1 MKMNGNGPE
10 MWTFNA
16 IWIGKNPHGRR
27 PPRLGPRRAVVLLES
42 VEGTATEGL
51 SRSIAWMQ
59 DWPVGCNGWYLSA
72 IRDVLMGVHH

>member
-1 MKMNGNGPE
+1 ME
-10 MWTFNA
+10 MDLRCGHLTPFGS
-16 IWIGKNPHGRR
+16 GKNPHGRR